1 MIKTDSNK
9 SVTYLGEV
17 TELYD
22 EVTGYSK
29 KTGQQWKK
37 RTFVLGW
44 ADTQD
49 FQHKIAII
57 AFGDVVRDLDDVR
70 EGDIVSASVN
80 IESREWNGNW
90 YTNLNLFKIEKK
102 RTAQPR
108 GRRPRP
114 RVEDDLP
121 PDNSNDIVNQLRG
134 DDPLP
139 F

>member
-1 MIKTDSNK
+1 MIKTDNK
-9 SVTYLGEV
+9 SVSYLGEI

-29 KTGQQWKK
+29 KTGQQWNK

-49 FQHKIAII
+49 FQHKIAIT
-57 AFGDVVRDLDDVR
+57 AFGDVVRELDDVR
-70 EGDIVSASVN
+70 VGDVVTASAN

-102 RTAQPR
+102 RVAQPR
-108 GRRPRP
+108 GRRPKQT
-114 RVEDDLP
+114 VQDDLP
-121 PDNSNDIVNQLRG
+121 PDNPNDIVNQLRG
-134 DDPLP
+134 EDAFP